1 MRARDFILKEYS
13 REKTATVFGN
23 KILLA
28 LQNDKSHALGGT
40 ALGTARAYLQQK
52 AKINDPIEDSNKTI
66 IINDIMQSLEN
77 ADPTANKEYMQWIAK
92 VYANQG
98 IKMEDLLARGRYA
111 LDVYHT
117 YKQKKI
123 LPPEYRDI
131 GRIDFNTLEGLAQNV
146 DLRQALSDK
155 IEQDA
160 AKTMPKGDSEVVY
173 ENSQVRII
181 HPKDQ
186 EAACYYG
193 QGTRWCTAAT
203 GGNNY
208 FDSYNRG
215 GPMYILLPKQPK
227 YEGEKYQ
234 LHFESGQYMDE
245 TDSQVDSVVD
255 LLKLRFGSDVA
266 EFFMRVEP
274 KLKDWLV
281 FTPDEV
287 LEPLIAKITLAVEQY
302 VSEIVNEWEA
312 EDEYWWEH
320 LRDQGYVYPEGHEEE
335 GGIDWDAVADADE
348 SYASW
353 NYDAADFIRRIVG
366 AVDLSPSE
374 VKELAAEVG
383 SEWGADNQE
392 IDDLDKILAYA
403 IEQTNN
409 RNQSDGGV
417 AEWISDHL
425 YLKKRDDQWDVS
437 LLYTQK
443 DGKRVEYPIN

>member
-77 ADPTANKEYMQWIAK
+77 ADPTTNKEYMQWLAK

-255 LLKLRFGSDVA
+255 LLEIRFGSDVA

-287 LEPLIAKITLAVEQY
+287 LEPLIAKIVTAVEQH
-302 VSEIVNEWEA
+302 VSEIVNDWEA

-320 LRDQGYVYPEGHEEE
+320 LRDQGYVYPEGHEDE

-348 SYASW
+348 SYTSW
-353 NYDAADFIRRIVG
+353 NYEASDYISRIVG

-403 IEQTNN
+403 IERTNGRN
-409 RNQSDGGV
+409 RSDGGV